1 MSRFL
6 VSFNLTMRVYI
17 SCLPFSLLYPSLLS
31 FIFPSSLSLFPLSF
45 PSLLLTCL
53 TSPLTYL
60 PSFPLPSSPVYRCG
74 EEVGGGAAKKGAAT
88 SLGPAVGLVLFT
100 SAGLLLVDH
109 IHFQY
114 NGFLFGLLFISIARM
129 LQVRVQEREGEG
141 EGEKEKGRMGRIK
154 R

>member
-1 MSRFL
+1 M
-6 VSFNLTMRVYI
+6 
-17 SCLPFSLLYPSLLS
+17 
-31 FIFPSSLSLFPLSF
+31 
-45 PSLLLTCL
+45 
-53 TSPLTYL
+53 
-60 PSFPLPSSPVYRCG
+60 
-74 EEVGGGAAKKGAAT
+74 GGGAAKKGAAA

-141 EGEKEKGRMGRIK
+141 EGEKEKGRMGRKK